1 MKVSVYSL
9 KNTLFDAEA
18 LSITCDTA
26 TGQITVLDNHEPLIT
41 VLKEGL
47 IKIIDK
53 ANKENYIRVKD
64 GFLEVRSQGQVR
76 AIIEEGTKS

>member
-18 LSITCDTA
+18 ESATFDTT

-47 IKIIDK
+47 IKIIGKDK
-53 ANKENYIRVKD
+53 KENYIQVKD
-64 GFLEVRSQGQVR
+64 GFLEVRSQGSVR
-76 AIIEEGTKS
+76 AIIEENKKS

>member
-18 LSITCDTA
+18 ESATFDTV

-47 IKIIDK
+47 IKIISKDK
-53 ANKENYIRVKD
+53 KENYIQVKD
-64 GFLEVRSQGQVR
+64 GFLEVREKGQVR
-76 AIIEEGTKS
+76 AIIEENKKS